1 MHIPI
6 QLIFTALLA
15 LVATLKAPSPL
26 DGPGVVALIDGVV
39 TSLVD
44 VHEHADHFV
53 RWMVGT
59 TTPRRFQLLDAA
71 PQTSLAECARP
82 LIVEDDV
89 VFTNMSII
97 VDDGVCPAVW
107 NTVFTFDIVVPAAS
121 VSSGAVVEVVKAL
134 ESMYIT
140 NLAWFTALVTV
151 YVVSVTLLVKHRVTS
166 MHRTRLNV
174 EAGPSAPPF
183 KPASPGSPE
192 TSPPYSTSLQP
203 LVMMDFLSYVH
214 DNIRHTLDHVL
225 SPVPASYDDDQVGC
239 SVTFEEIVA
248 EVSHIASVT
257 DRADACGE
265 GLRPSSRQCLSV
277 SPKTDTTYP
286 PIDQGEAVS
295 TMISTFI
302 ATLPSPFLTGS
313 SAPVPTT
320 VVVLDA
326 PLASIVRSS
335 ETEPNDEA
343 KLETLDTSL
352 VMTHNN
358 IWGDKGL
365 RLWLPPAHTLETLP
379 SAPPAITSS
388 DVGASAHADEVPASP
403 MISTPVISGVGASA
417 NVDNLVVLPT
427 PENAARQLA
436 WFALCFLLARMQLVR
451 LCLLATHGSAPRSEH
466 NTDGTQFMLFFVDGQ
481 LYAGFIPDHAR
492 WPDGSVMFPHAN
504 DDDDVSRE
512 AARDNLF
519 ETIGHGVAR
528 RIAELPPNDEHPEEP
543 PANDEHQYEP
553 RRRRRRRRRHG
564 AANDADLPGAVSAQS
579 DDEIT
584 SRPPNA
590 LTSHQEPSQ
599 ISSPLPSSAS
609 ASSPS
614 TSRRR
619 PVIALR
625 GLSAIRNILNPAVR
639 PRLGQA
645 KNKSPSI
652 CTPTPPPPPRPTG
665 ITNVIVHN
673 ASPNI
678 GDLPHIP
685 SASSSLPI
693 TLSPRRPRQ
702 VAMSVDHL
710 LGNIPV
716 RFVSGKRGKKRLISA
731 PFGFDNAL
739 DVLATGQDIFPPP
752 FAERLPSEPSSA
764 STPPLD
770 AALVPLPPSPP
781 LS

>member
-53 RWMVGT
+53 RRMVGT
-59 TTPRRFQLLDAA
+59 TTPGRFQLLDAA

-107 NTVFTFDIVVPAAS
+107 NTVVTFDIVVPAAS

-134 ESMYIT
+134 SVRGPTSISALTCSPMDAPVTHAYMESMYIT
-140 NLAWFTALVTV
+140 SLAWFTALVTV
-151 YVVSVTLLVKHRVTS
+151 YVVAVTLLVKHRVTS

-214 DNIRHTLDHVL
+214 DNICHTLDHVL

-257 DRADACGE
+257 DMLYAEAASQRADACGE

-302 ATLPSPFLTGS
+302 ATLPSPFLAGS
-313 SAPVPTT
+313 SAPVPTI
-320 VVVLDA
+320 VVLDA
-326 PLASIVRSS
+326 PLASVVRSP
-335 ETEPNDEA
+335 ETEPKNEA
-343 KLETLDTSL
+343 KPETLDTSS
-352 VMTHNN
+352 VMTHDN

-379 SAPPAITSS
+379 STPPAITSS

-427 PENAARQLA
+427 PEDAARQLA
-436 WFALCFLLARMQLVR
+436 WFALCFLLARMQLMR
-451 LCLLATHGSAPRSEH
+451 LCLLATHGSASH
-466 NTDGTQFMLFFVDGQ
+466 LKHSTDGTQFMLFFVGGQ

-504 DDDDVSRE
+504 DDDVSRE

-519 ETIGHGVAR
+519 ETIGHGTAR
-528 RIAELPPNDEHPEEP
+528 RIAVSKLRMDDGRVLITLHRNHLPTINTQKNHLRTM
-543 PANDEHQYEP
+543 NINMN
-553 RRRRRRRRRHG
+553 RG
-564 AANDADLPGAVSAQS
+564 DAVAVAVDTVRWMTRTCLEQCRCNS
-579 DDEIT
+579 T
-584 SRPPNA
+584 TR
-590 LTSHQEPSQ
+590 
-599 ISSPLPSSAS
+599 SPLALPML
-609 ASSPS
+609 SPA
-614 TSRRR
+614 
-619 PVIALR
+619 IKNHLKLLLR
-625 GLSAIRNILNPAVR
+625 FLPLPL
-639 PRLGQA
+639 PL
-645 KNKSPSI
+645 P
-652 CTPTPPPPPRPTG
+652 
-665 ITNVIVHN
+665 
-673 ASPNI
+673 
-678 GDLPHIP
+678 LPH
-685 SASSSLPI
+685 L
-693 TLSPRRPRQ
+693 LRP
-702 VAMSVDHL
+702 
-710 LGNIPV
+710 
-716 RFVSGKRGKKRLISA
+716 
-731 PFGFDNAL
+731 
-739 DVLATGQDIFPPP
+739 QDSD
-752 FAERLPSEPSSA
+752 L
-764 STPPLD
+764 
-770 AALVPLPPSPP
+770 
-781 LS
+781 

>member
-26 DGPGVVALIDGVV
+26 DRPGVVALIDGVV

-44 VHEHADHFV
+44 VREHADHFV
-53 RWMVGT
+53 RRMVGT

-71 PQTSLAECARP
+71 PQASLAECARP
-82 LIVEDDV
+82 LVVEDDV

-107 NTVFTFDIVVPAAS
+107 DTVVTFDIVVPAAS
-121 VSSGAVVEVVKAL
+121 VSSGAVVEVKAL
-134 ESMYIT
+134 SVRGPTSISALTCSPMDAPMTHAYRESMYIA

-151 YVVSVTLLVKHRVTS
+151 YVVSVTLLVKHRVIS

-192 TSPPYSTSLQP
+192 ASPPYSTSLQP

-214 DNIRHTLDHVL
+214 DNICHTLDHVL

-248 EVSHIASVT
+248 KVSYIASVT
-257 DRADACGE
+257 DLYADAASQRADACGE
-265 GLRPSSRQCLSV
+265 GLRPSSRQRLSV

-286 PIDQGEAVS
+286 PIDQDEAVS

-302 ATLPSPFLTGS
+302 ATLPPPFLTGS

-326 PLASIVRSS
+326 PLASVVRSP

-343 KLETLDTSL
+343 KLETLDISL
-352 VMTHNN
+352 VMTHDN

-379 SAPPAITSS
+379 SAPPAITRS
-388 DVGASAHADEVPASP
+388 DVGASANADEVPASP

-427 PENAARQLA
+427 PEDAARQLA
-436 WFALCFLLARMQLVR
+436 WFALCFLLARMQLMR
-451 LCLLATHGSAPRSEH
+451 LCLLATHGPAPHSEH

-504 DDDDVSRE
+504 DDDVSRE
-512 AARDNLF
+512 AARDSLF

-528 RIAELPPNDEHPEEP
+528 RIAVSKLRMENGRVLITLHRNYLPTMNTQKNHLRTMNINMNRGDVVVV
-543 PANDEHQYEP
+543 AVDTV
-553 RRRRRRRRRHG
+553 RRTTRTCLEQCRCNSTTR
-564 AANDADLPGAVSAQS
+564 
-579 DDEIT
+579 
-584 SRPPNA
+584 
-590 LTSHQEPSQ
+590 
-599 ISSPLPSSAS
+599 SPLALPML
-609 ASSPS
+609 SPAIYNHLKLLLRS
-614 TSRRR
+614 LPLPLPLPHLLR
-619 PVIALR
+619 P
-625 GLSAIRNILNPAVR
+625 
-639 PRLGQA
+639 QD
-645 KNKSPSI
+645 
-652 CTPTPPPPPRPTG
+652 
-665 ITNVIVHN
+665 
-673 ASPNI
+673 
-678 GDLPHIP
+678 GDL
-685 SASSSLPI
+685 
-693 TLSPRRPRQ
+693 
-702 VAMSVDHL
+702 
-710 LGNIPV
+710 
-716 RFVSGKRGKKRLISA
+716 
-731 PFGFDNAL
+731 
-739 DVLATGQDIFPPP
+739 
-752 FAERLPSEPSSA
+752 
-764 STPPLD
+764 
-770 AALVPLPPSPP
+770 
-781 LS
+781 